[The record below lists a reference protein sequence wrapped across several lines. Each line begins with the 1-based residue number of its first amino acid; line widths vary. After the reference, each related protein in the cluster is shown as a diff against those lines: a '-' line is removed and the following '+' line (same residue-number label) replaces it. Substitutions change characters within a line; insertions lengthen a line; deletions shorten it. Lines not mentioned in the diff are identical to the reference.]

1 MREIAL
7 IARKARSLNVVRVI
21 VSFEFSEI
29 GKVSQQD
36 GKLRFPVVPE
46 KPGIYQFAIREKIYV
61 GETDRLRRRFQH
73 YRTPGPSQLTNI
85 RINHSIL
92 AALNEGYEVAV
103 STIEQATI
111 DVDGID
117 LFLDLSRR
125 SGRLLLE
132 SAVLSSAHLSGQLV
146 ENL

>member
-7 IARKARSLNVVRVI
+7 IARKARSLNVVRVT